1 MSAGPRETELGGTP
15 GPELAE
21 AGTVELVARAQ
32 GGEGE
37 AREEL
42 FRRYGARVLAIARA
56 RLGARL
62 RGALESGDILQ
73 EALLEALRGLER
85 FEMRDESSL
94 IRWLAQLVEHRI
106 TARASYHGA
115 AKRSASVVPIAPADE
130 AGGVPAGESRAQEPP
145 SPLAGPRSLLE
156 QRETADAVQGA
167 LAELSER
174 QRELVLLRDYAG
186 ASWDEVARA
195 VGAPSAAAARMLHAR
210 ALVRLGALLRE
221 RGC

>member
-1 MSAGPRETELGGTP
+1 MSAGGHAPS
-15 GPELAE
+15 GPT
-21 AGTVELVARAQ
+21 TVELVRRTQA
-32 GGEGE
+32 GESE
-37 AREEL
+37 ARDEL
-42 FRRYGARVLAIARA
+42 FRRYGPRVLVIART

-62 RGALESGDILQ
+62 RRQLESDDILQ

-115 AKRSASVVPIAPADE
+115 AKRSARIASL
-130 AGGVPAGESRAQEPP
+130 GEDSTISGAPDSDGPSRDP
-145 SPLAGPRSLLE
+145 SALHPGPRTELE
-156 QRETADAVQGA
+156 QGEESAALQAA
-167 LAELSER
+167 LAELPER

-186 ASWDEVARA
+186 VSWEEVAQE

-210 ALVRLGALLRE
+210 ALVRLGALLRA
-221 RGC
+221 RGA